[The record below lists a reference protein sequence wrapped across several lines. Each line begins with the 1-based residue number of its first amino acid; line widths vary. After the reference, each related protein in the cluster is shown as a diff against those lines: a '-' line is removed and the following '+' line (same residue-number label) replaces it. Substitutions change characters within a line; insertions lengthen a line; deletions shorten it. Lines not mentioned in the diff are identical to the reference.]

1 MNSSNNLNAQ
11 NFQRQH
17 ALAGIASPAQNVN
30 AVRVRNVASGAAGTV
45 PPIAVDGLH
54 ADEPNIQDRNVN
66 QLNQNIGDQ
75 QNLHEN
81 EELQNPR
88 NIGQNHIHQ
97 PPRRQQQ
104 NNNQEQDQNQ
114 QAQQLDNHNWQS
126 LHPSVKERITFLF
139 NNEVLSDVHFLLG
152 KATGEMLRVPAHKF
166 ILSIGSVVF
175 NAMFNGGFAVEPYN
189 EIEIP
194 DIEPA
199 SFLSLLKFLYT
210 DEVSIGPDTVMSTLY
225 AAKKYAVPTLEQK
238 CVDFLKRNLGPDN
251 AFTLLSQARL
261 FDEPQLTDLCLNCID
276 KSTVDSFD
284 AEGFTDI
291 DVETLKSVLQRDSL
305 SARESQL
312 FDAVV
317 RWADHECRR
326 KDIANTALNKRYQF
340 LISFN
345 LFVLFI

>member
-1 MNSSNNLNAQ
+1 MVPPLQNIRTRNANNDGSAHNASIDPSPQNNLQDLFN
-11 NFQRQH
+11 
-17 ALAGIASPAQNVN
+17 GNV
-30 AVRVRNVASGAAGTV
+30 V
-45 PPIAVDGLH
+45 I
-54 ADEPNIQDRNVN
+54 
-66 QLNQNIGDQ
+66 
-75 QNLHEN
+75 
-81 EELQNPR
+81 NPR
-88 NIGQNHIHQ
+88 NQPQQQEAQPVRIPQQPNDELVLAQ
-97 PPRRQQQ
+97 PPDQQPPLQ
-104 NNNQEQDQNQ
+104 LQ
-114 QAQQLDNHNWQS
+114 QSDHHNWQS
-126 LHPSVKERITFLF
+126 LHRGVKERIRFLF
-139 NNEVLSDVHFLLG
+139 NNEVLSDVHFILG
-152 KATGEMLRVPAHKF
+152 KGTAELLNVPAHKF

-175 NAMFNGGFAVEPYN
+175 NAMFNGGFATEPCD

-312 FDAVV
+312 FEAVV

-326 KDIANTALNKRYQF
+326 KDIANSATNKRYNNTHKDLLF
-340 LISFN
+340 LIEKDN
-345 LFVLFI
+345 

>member
-1 MNSSNNLNAQ
+1 MVPPPLQNLRTRNANNDGLVQNPTNDENPQNNLQDLFN
-11 NFQRQH
+11 
-17 ALAGIASPAQNVN
+17 
-30 AVRVRNVASGAAGTV
+30 
-45 PPIAVDGLH
+45 
-54 ADEPNIQDRNVN
+54 ENI
-66 QLNQNIGDQ
+66 LI
-75 QNLHEN
+75 
-81 EELQNPR
+81 NPR
-88 NIGQNHIHQ
+88 NQQQQEQAQPVQVQQQPDDELLVAQ
-97 PPRRQQQ
+97 PPP
-104 NNNQEQDQNQ
+104 D
-114 QAQQLDNHNWQS
+114 QQLPPTLQQPDHHNWQS
-126 LHPSVKERITFLF
+126 LHRGVKERIRFLF
-139 NNEVLSDVHFLLG
+139 NNEVLSDVHFILG
-152 KATGEMLRVPAHKF
+152 KGTADLLNVPAHKF

-175 NAMFNGGFAVEPYN
+175 NAMFNGGFATEPCH
-189 EIEIP
+189 EVEIP

-312 FDAVV
+312 FEAVV
-317 RWADHECRR
+317 RWADHE
-326 KDIANTALNKRYQF
+326 LS
-340 LISFN
+340 LIH
-345 LFVLFI
+345 I